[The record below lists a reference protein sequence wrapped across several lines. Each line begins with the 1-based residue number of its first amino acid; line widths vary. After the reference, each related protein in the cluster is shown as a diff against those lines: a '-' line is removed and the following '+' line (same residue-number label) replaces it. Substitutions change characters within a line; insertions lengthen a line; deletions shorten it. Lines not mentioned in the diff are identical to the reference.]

1 VVGPRLVLVL
11 GDQLSAGLSALRAAD
26 PARDVVVMAEVM
38 AEGEYVPHHPQ
49 KIALILSAMR
59 HHAEDLAARGWRVA
73 YSRLDDPDNTQ
84 SIGGELIRRASET
97 GATEVLATQPG
108 DWRLRRLLADL
119 PLTVHL
125 APDDRFLC
133 SEAEFALW
141 AKGRKELRMEWFY
154 REMRRRTGFLMEGG
168 QPAGGRWNYDAENRR
183 PAAPDLLRPRP
194 PRFAP
199 DAVTEEV
206 LALVEARFPGHFGRL
221 RPFQWGV
228 TKGQALVALD
238 HFLTHALPRFGAEQ
252 DAMLAGDPFL
262 SHSLISPYLN
272 LGLLDPREVCEGAEA
287 AWRRGAAPIEA
298 VEGFIRQILGWRE
311 YVRGFWALMGP
322 DYMGF
327 NALGLT
333 RALPAAYWGAPT
345 RMACLAA
352 VVGQTRDLAYAHHIQ
367 RLMVTGS
374 FALLCG
380 VDPAEVH
387 RWYLSVYIDALEW
400 VEAPN
405 TLGMS
410 QFADGGKLASK
421 PYVASGA
428 YVNRMS
434 DHCGGCFY
442 RVDQRTGPRACPFNP
457 LYWLFLETHR
467 GRFGRHPRMAV
478 IYRGWDGQPAAEREA
493 ILGAGRAILTA
504 LDRGEGP

>member
-1 VVGPRLVLVL
+1 MVGPRLVLVL

-183 PAAPDLLRPRP
+183 PAAP
-194 PRFAP
+194 
-199 DAVTEEV
+199 
-206 LALVEARFPGHFGRL
+206 
-221 RPFQWGV
+221 
-228 TKGQALVALD
+228 
-238 HFLTHALPRFGAEQ
+238 
-252 DAMLAGDPFL
+252 
-262 SHSLISPYLN
+262 
-272 LGLLDPREVCEGAEA
+272 
-287 AWRRGAAPIEA
+287 
-298 VEGFIRQILGWRE
+298 
-311 YVRGFWALMGP
+311 
-322 DYMGF
+322 
-327 NALGLT
+327 
-333 RALPAAYWGAPT
+333 
-345 RMACLAA
+345 
-352 VVGQTRDLAYAHHIQ
+352 
-367 RLMVTGS
+367 
-374 FALLCG
+374 
-380 VDPAEVH
+380 
-387 RWYLSVYIDALEW
+387 
-400 VEAPN
+400 
-405 TLGMS
+405 
-410 QFADGGKLASK
+410 
-421 PYVASGA
+421 
-428 YVNRMS
+428 
-434 DHCGGCFY
+434 
-442 RVDQRTGPRACPFNP
+442 
-457 LYWLFLETHR
+457 
-467 GRFGRHPRMAV
+467 
-478 IYRGWDGQPAAEREA
+478 
-493 ILGAGRAILTA
+493 
-504 LDRGEGP
+504 